1 MNLFSGA
8 GIKLLAYLAANP
20 GREFYQR
27 EIARETDVSAG
38 AVNQYLRA
46 FAVEGLVLGRK
57 RGRMFFYSL
66 NLDNPAVRAFKVF
79 LTVLELNPLLERI
92 KDASDKVLLFGSC
105 AEGTDYEGSDIDL
118 FILAQEKEKVKKEL
132 AGFKSAKKISPLIL
146 NSNEL
151 VKLKQDDKP
160 LYERIM
166 KGREL
171 WKKK

>member
-1 MNLFSGA
+1 MGMKILTH
-8 GIKLLAYLAANP
+8 LAANP

-46 FAVEGLVLGRK
+46 YAEEGIVLSRK
-57 RGRMFFYSL
+57 RGRMFFYFL
-66 NLDNPAVRAFKVF
+66 NMDNPAVRQFKVF
-79 LTVLELNPLLERI
+79 LTVSELNPLIAKI
-92 KDASDKVLLFGSC
+92 KEASDKIILFGSSS
-105 AEGTDYEGSDIDL
+105 EGTDYEGSDIDL
-118 FILAQEKEKVKKEL
+118 FILTSEKENVKKEL
-132 AGFKSAKKISPLIL
+132 SGFKSTKKLSPLIL

-166 KGREL
+166 RGREL